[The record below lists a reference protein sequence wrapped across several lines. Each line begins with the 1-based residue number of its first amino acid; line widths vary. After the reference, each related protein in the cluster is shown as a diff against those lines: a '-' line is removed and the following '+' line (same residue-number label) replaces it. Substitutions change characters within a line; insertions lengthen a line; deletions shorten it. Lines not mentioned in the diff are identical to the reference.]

1 MFVDVEDLWKDK
13 RVGLSDEWTRYNVPS
28 KLVLVVRAADSAS
41 AGLRKDVIIVG
52 EVQTLKGLESLIGYK
67 VS

>member
-1 MFVDVEDLWKDK
+1 MEDLWKDK
-13 RVGLSDEWTRYNVPS
+13 RVGLPDEWTRYNLPS

-52 EVQTLKGLESLIGYK
+52 EVQTLKGLESLIRYK